1 MSLCHAEEHHAGMG
15 FFCCVV
21 ASAFALSFIFTLSLA
36 LSLSLSFLVFV
47 LGEKLCM
54 RAEVNISVQ

>member
-21 ASAFALSFIFTLSLA
+21 ASALALSFIFTLS

-54 RAEVNISVQ
+54 RAEVNMSVQ